1 MLAERILDYYV
12 LVWSPDHERAV
23 GDGYVPEQIL
33 VAEKVLE
40 RPLTQDEDVR
50 HIDGDTRN
58 NAPENLEIVSTN
70 SGFRVIALVDNYVSK
85 PRRVST
91 KAFIPCKFQ
100 RKCWKEIRRPKAKK
114 LRCYLPYICSYQQ
127 ENDIYVCP
135 IFWDYLNSE
144 QQEKLEE
151 TDTNC

>member
-58 NAPENLEIVSTN
+58 NAPGKFRN
-70 SGFRVIALVDNYVSK
+70 S
-85 PRRVST
+85 
-91 KAFIPCKFQ
+91 
-100 RKCWKEIRRPKAKK
+100 
-114 LRCYLPYICSYQQ
+114 
-127 ENDIYVCP
+127 IY
-135 IFWDYLNSE
+135 
-144 QQEKLEE
+144 
-151 TDTNC
+151 